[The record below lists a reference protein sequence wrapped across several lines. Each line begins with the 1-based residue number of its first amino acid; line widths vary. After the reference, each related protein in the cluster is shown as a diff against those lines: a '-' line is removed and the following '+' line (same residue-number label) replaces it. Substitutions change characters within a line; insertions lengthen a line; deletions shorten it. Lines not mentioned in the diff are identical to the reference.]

1 MDNLA
6 AHHGPGIAQLIAQ
19 AGAQVLYLPP
29 YSPDFNPIEKLWSK
43 MKAYLRKYR
52 ALTFEDLDL
61 ALYQAFA
68 AVTFS
73 DCRNWFACAGY
84 C

>member
-1 MDNLA
+1 MV
-6 AHHGPGIAQLIAQ
+6 Q
-19 AGAQVLYLPP
+19 
-29 YSPDFNPIEKLWSK
+29 

-68 AVTFS
+68 AVTLRTVVTGLLVPVIVDILWGCS
-73 DCRNWFACAGY
+73 KCET
-84 C
+84 